1 MRILYF
7 TQLYYPA
14 LFGGGEYIFYQWAKE
29 LAKKGHQIFVITQRL
44 ENTVPY
50 EIVNEIEI
58 FRVGSPVKLSGTLPM
73 GIASN
78 LSFLVCSFF
87 KGIDIIKKNKID
99 LIHSNTYIPVFA
111 AHMCAKLTNKP
122 HIVTMHDVYYS
133 AKDNFWKSWS
143 KQEKISNVSGI
154 LGPIIEK
161 LIARLSVTF
170 HTVSEQSK
178 QDMQSSLGIKKKI
191 IIIPNGIDLKQYDI
205 QNKET
210 ENQVIFIGRLVFYKN
225 VETILEAFAKVV
237 QKIPNST
244 LVIVGDGPLKP
255 SLEQKAESLKIS
267 NKIKFTGN
275 IPDSEK
281 IDLLSRSRVLLNPS
295 LVEGFGI
302 VVLEAF
308 ACRKPVLVSDT
319 KPLSDLVTNSTDGF
333 IIPSH
338 DTDAWAGKIIQ
349 LLSNPELCDTMG
361 KKGRIKASDYSI
373 SKLSDKMLELYHSLV

>member
-7 TQLYYPA
+7 TQLFYPV
-14 LFGGGEYIFYQWAKE
+14 LFGGGEYIFYQWAKD
-29 LAKKGHQIFVITQRL
+29 LSKKGHQVFVITQRL
-44 ENTVPY
+44 ENTSPH
-50 EIVNEIEI
+50 ETVNGIEI
-58 FRVGSPVKLSGTLPM
+58 FRVGSPVKLSGTLPI
-73 GIASN
+73 GITSN
-78 LSFLVCSFF
+78 LSFLISSFF
-87 KGIDIIKKNKID
+87 KGIDIVKKNKID

-111 AHMCAKLTNKP
+111 AHLCSKLTNRP

-143 KQEKISNVSGI
+143 KQEKISPVSGI

-161 LIARLSVTF
+161 LIAKLSVTF

-191 IIIPNGIDLKQYDI
+191 MVIPNGIDLDEYDI
-205 QNKET
+205 QNKNT

-225 VETILEAFAKVV
+225 VEMLLGAFAKVI
-237 QKIPNST
+237 QKIPNSK
-244 LVIVGDGPLKP
+244 LIIIGDGPLKIF
-255 SLEQKAESLKIS
+255 LEKKAESLKIK
-267 NKIKFTGN
+267 NNIKFTGN

-281 IDLLSRSRVLLNPS
+281 IDLLSKSRFLLNPS

-319 KPLSDLVTNSTDGF
+319 KPLSDLVANSVDGF
-333 IIPSH
+333 IVSSH
-338 DTDAWAGKIIQ
+338 DVDAWAEKIIQ
-349 LLSNPELCDTMG
+349 LLSNPKLCDTMG
-361 KKGRIKASDYSI
+361 EKGRIKASDYSI
-373 SKLSDKMLELYHSLV
+373 SKLSGKMLELYQSVI